1 MYVFFTEK
9 WREVGKLLFLYV
21 ILLNKDISST
31 VLDIVLQL
39 CMPVLYTHPE
49 RSVSQISFIW
59 ALVFILCDL
68 QNNVPKIYFHLR

>member
-9 WREVGKLLFLYV
+9 WREKGKLLFLYV

-31 VLDIVLQL
+31 VLDIDLQF

-49 RSVSQISFIW
+49 GSVSQIF
-59 ALVFILCDL
+59 LFG
-68 QNNVPKIYFHLR
+68 P